1 MDHTDRRRGLRDIP
15 REIWVLLVANL
26 VIALGYG
33 LVAPA
38 LPEFARS
45 FDVTRAAATFVV
57 SAFALM
63 RLTFA
68 PVSGRLVSRLGE
80 RRVYLTGLTIV
91 SASTLACAFAQTYWQ
106 LLAFRAAGGIG
117 STMFT
122 VSALALLLR
131 LAPTDL
137 RGQTSGLFSAG
148 FLIGSIT
155 GPLLGA
161 ALIGFGL
168 RMPFVAYAIAL
179 SIASL
184 VVATQLRGVG
194 GRPVPVGDGASD
206 LPPALT
212 FVQALSLP
220 TYRAILASSFT
231 QGFASMGVRVA
242 LVPLFVTDATGLGL
256 GSGWSGV
263 VLAVYAVG
271 NVAAIAVA
279 GRLSDRLG
287 RRPLMLPGLA
297 LMALGT
303 APLGFAHTLWL
314 TCALSLVAGAGS
326 GLFAPTHQAALGDLV
341 AARAPGGTALAAF
354 QMTSDIGGVTGPIIA
369 GFIADRLGFGPAFA
383 VSGTVAMVA
392 FIFWLRARETA
403 PDVPA
408 GPDGALSGREQHGV
422 PGWRQPGE

>member
-1 MDHTDRRRGLRDIP
+1 MDRRRGLSDIP

-45 FDVTRAAATFVV
+45 FDVSRAAATFVV

-63 RLTFA
+63 RLSFA
-68 PVSGRLVSRLGE
+68 PVSGRLVTRLGE
-80 RRVYLTGLTIV
+80 RRVYLTGLSIV
-91 SASTLACAFAQTYWQ
+91 SGSTLACAFAQTYWQ
-106 LLAFRAAGGIG
+106 LLVFRAAGGIG

-131 LAPTDL
+131 LAPPAI

-148 FLIGSIT
+148 FLVGSIT
-155 GPLLGA
+155 GPLIGA

-168 RMPFVAYAIAL
+168 RMPFVVYAIAL
-179 SIASL
+179 VIASL

-194 GRPVPVGDGASD
+194 GRPVATDGTTAA

-212 FVQALSLP
+212 FVQALAFP

-231 QGFASMGVRVA
+231 QGFASMGVRIA
-242 LVPLFVTDATGLGL
+242 LVPLFVTDAAGLDE

-271 NVAAIAVA
+271 NVVAIAIA

-287 RRPLMLPGLA
+287 RRPLMLPGLT

-303 APLGFAHTLWL
+303 MPLGFTHTLWL
-314 TCALSLVAGAGS
+314 TCLLSLIAGAGS

-341 AARAPGGTALAAF
+341 ASRAPGGTALSAF
-354 QMTSDIGGVTGPIIA
+354 QMTSDIGGVTGPIVA
-369 GFIADRLGFGPAFA
+369 GFIADRAGFGPAFA
-383 VSGTVAMVA
+383 VSGGVALVA
-392 FIFWLRARETA
+392 LLFWLRARETA
-403 PDVPA
+403 PVSAVTP
-408 GPDGALSGREQHGV
+408 
-422 PGWRQPGE
+422 

>member
-1 MDHTDRRRGLRDIP
+1 MDPTDRRRGLTDIP
-15 REIWVLLVANL
+15 REIWVLLIANL

-63 RLTFA
+63 RLSFA
-68 PVSGRLVSRLGE
+68 PVSGRLVTRLGE
-80 RRVYLTGLTIV
+80 RRVYLTGLAIV
-91 SASTLACAFAQTYWQ
+91 SASTLACAFAHTYWQ
-106 LLAFRAAGGIG
+106 LLVFRAAGGIG

-131 LAPTDL
+131 LAPPEL
-137 RGQTSGLFSAG
+137 RGQASGLFSAG

-155 GPLLGA
+155 GPLIGA

-168 RMPFVAYAIAL
+168 RMPFVVYAIAL
-179 SIASL
+179 VVASL

-194 GRPVPVGDGASD
+194 GRPVPTTGATAD
-206 LPPALT
+206 LPPALSFT
-212 FVQALSLP
+212 HALALP

-231 QGFASMGVRVA
+231 QGFASMGVRIA
-242 LVPLFVTDATGLGL
+242 LVPLFVTDAAGLGL

-263 VLAVYAVG
+263 VLAVYAAG
-271 NVAAIAVA
+271 NVAAILVA

-297 LMALGT
+297 LMAAGT
-303 APLGFAHTLWL
+303 LPLGLTHTIGA
-314 TCALSLVAGAGS
+314 TAALSVVAGAGS

-341 AARAPGGTALAAF
+341 AGRAPGGTALAAF
-354 QMTSDIGGVTGPIIA
+354 QMTSDIGGVTGPIVA
-369 GFIADRLGFGPAFA
+369 GFIADRAGFGPAFA
-383 VSGTVAMVA
+383 VSGAVAIVA
-392 FIFWLRARETA
+392 LLFWLRAPETA
-403 PDVPA
+403 PVDQPA
-408 GPDGALSGREQHGV
+408 T
-422 PGWRQPGE
+422 